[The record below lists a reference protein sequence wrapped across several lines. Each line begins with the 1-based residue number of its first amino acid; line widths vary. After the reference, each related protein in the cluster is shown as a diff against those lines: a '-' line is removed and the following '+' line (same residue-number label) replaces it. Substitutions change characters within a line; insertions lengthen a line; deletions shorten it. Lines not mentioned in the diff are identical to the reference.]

1 MDRASAQISTVTP
14 HPRSGN
20 GALAA
25 RLQREIRGEV
35 LFDAASR
42 GRYST
47 DASIYQIQPV
57 GVVVPRTEKDARIA
71 IQIATEQGVPILPR
85 GAGTSQCGQ
94 TVGAALVIDNS
105 KYLNQVVAFDKDAHT
120 AAVQPGIVLDRLNAY
135 LKPHGLWFPV
145 DVSTSAQATL
155 GGMAGNNSCGS
166 RSIRYGN
173 MVHNVLG
180 IDAILA
186 DGSEFHFGASDRI
199 AGAPR
204 AYQALIE
211 RVHAVVRREAAEIE
225 ARWPKVLRRV
235 QGYNI
240 DMVQPG
246 ADGVMLAHNLAHLL
260 VGSEGTL
267 AYSRRIHLALA
278 PLPQHKTLGVC
289 HFPTF
294 QQSMQAPQ
302 HIVTLGP
309 TAVELVDR
317 TMIELA
323 RGNAAFKPIV
333 DRFLRGDP
341 DAILLVEFAGDDRGE
356 QLAKLKQ
363 LVELM
368 AELGFPGGVV
378 EITDAGLQ
386 KEVWEVRKAG
396 LNIMMSM
403 KGEGKPVS
411 FIEDCAVP
419 LEHLAEYTDKL
430 TQVFA
435 KHGTRGTWY
444 AHASV
449 GTLHVRPV
457 LNMKEGGAAQMRA
470 IAEEASELVRRY
482 KGAAYSGEHGDG
494 LVRSEWIEPIIGSR
508 LTRALEEIKDLF
520 DPRGLMNPGK
530 IVRGSKQDD
539 RSLFRYKP
547 GYAAQ
552 QLDTALD
559 WSEWNAP
566 ASPSEATPDGGPD
579 TSAASKRASDGRSAS
594 NRSSE
599 TNAASSRGSEAN
611 AASSRGSKT
620 NAASSR
626 GFVAAVEMCNN
637 NGHCRKFDAGTMC
650 PSYRATGN
658 ERDLTRGRA
667 NTLRLALSGQLGADA
682 FTSEAMRETMDLC
695 VSCKGCRRECPTGV
709 DMAKMKIEF
718 LHHYHKRHGLSFKDR
733 LIAYLPRY
741 APWAAR
747 LPWLANLRD
756 ALPGLAA
763 LSESLLGLSAKRSLP
778 KWRGDYFSKIFSDTH
793 SVKESADSHAD
804 ETPAFEIGGT
814 AGNPAPARAPR
825 EVVLLVDTF
834 NNYFEPDNA
843 RAALAV
849 LEAAGYRVHL
859 ARAADGE
866 RPLCCGRTF
875 LASGLVDEARAEAR
889 RTIAALRPYVEREL
903 PIIGLEPSCL
913 YTLRDE
919 FKSMLPG
926 AAAEALAA
934 RAMLFEEFLA
944 AEHRAGRLNLK
955 LKPLP
960 QKKALLHG
968 HCHQKAFGAMSSV
981 EQVLGL
987 VPDLKVETVESS
999 CCGMAGAFGYEAGH
1013 YEVSMKMAEA
1023 SLLPAMR
1030 KADADTLLVAD
1041 GTSCRHQIHDGL
1053 RLGREASESYPETGK
1068 DPSASYS
1075 GMGSDLSP
1083 SSAKNGVTPATAAR
1097 EAMHVAQVLA
1107 RALAR

>member
-1 MDRASAQISTVTP
+1 MHSADKQRAAVTR
-14 HPRSGN
+14 HPRTGES
-20 GALAA
+20 ALAA
-25 RLQREIRGEV
+25 RLQREIQGEV
-35 LFDAASR
+35 LFDASSR

-47 DASIYQIQPV
+47 DASIYQIEPV
-57 GVVVPRTEKDARIA
+57 GVVVPKTEDDARIA
-71 IQIATEQGVPILPR
+71 IQIAADEGIPILSR

-105 KYLNQVVAFDKDAHT
+105 KYLNQVLGFDKEART
-120 AAVQPGIVLDRLNAY
+120 AVVQPGMVLDQLNAY

-173 MVHNVLG
+173 MVHNVIG
-180 IDAILA
+180 IDALLA
-186 DGSEFHFGASDRI
+186 DGSEFFFGRSDAI
-199 AGAPR
+199 SGGPQ
-204 AYQALIE
+204 AYRNLVS

-246 ADGVMLAHNLAHLL
+246 AEGAMLAHNLAHLL

-267 AYSRRIHLALA
+267 AYSRRLHLALA

-289 HFPTF
+289 HFQTF
-294 QQSMQAPQ
+294 HQSMQAPQ
-302 HIVTLGP
+302 HIVKLAP

-317 TMIELA
+317 TMIGLA

-333 DRFLRGDP
+333 DRFLKGDP
-341 DAILLVEFAGDDRGE
+341 DAILLVEFAGDDKDE
-356 QLAKLKQ
+356 QLAKLGQ

-368 AELGFPGGVV
+368 ADLGYPGGVV

-403 KGEGKPVS
+403 KGDGKPVS

-435 KHGTRGTWY
+435 KYGTRGTWY

-457 LNMKEGGAAQMRA
+457 LNMKEDGAGKMRA
-470 IAEEASELVRRY
+470 IAEEACQLVRSY

-494 LVRSEWIEPIIGSR
+494 LVRTEWIEPIIGTR
-508 LTRALEEIKDLF
+508 LVRALEEIKDLF

-530 IVRGSKQDD
+530 IVRGTKQDD
-539 RSLFRYKP
+539 RSLFRFKP

-552 QLDTALD
+552 QFDTALD

-566 ASPSEATPDGGPD
+566 GAAPVA
-579 TSAASKRASDGRSAS
+579 AASVSL
-594 NRSSE
+594 
-599 TNAASSRGSEAN
+599 
-611 AASSRGSKT
+611 
-620 NAASSR
+620 
-626 GFVAAVEMCNN
+626 VAAVEMCNN

-667 NTLRLALSGQLGADA
+667 NTLRLALSGQLGEGA
-682 FTSEAMRETMDLC
+682 FTSDAMYAAMDLC
-695 VSCKGCRRECPTGV
+695 VSCKGCKRECPTGI

-718 LHHYHKRHGLSFKDR
+718 LHHYHERHGLPLKAR
-733 LIAYLPRY
+733 LIAWLPRY
-741 APWAAR
+741 APWASR
-747 LPWLANLRD
+747 LSWLANLRD
-756 ALPGLAA
+756 AIPGLAA

-778 KWRGDYFSKIFSDTH
+778 KWRGDAFLSGTGTSDK
-793 SVKESADSHAD
+793 SE
-804 ETPAFEIGGT
+804 G
-814 AGNPAPARAPR
+814 APAR

-849 LEAAGYRVHL
+849 LEAAGYCVHI

-875 LASGLVDEARAEAR
+875 LASGQVDQARAEAR
-889 RTIAALRPYVEREL
+889 RTIEALKPYVARGL
-903 PIIGLEPSCL
+903 PVIGLEPSCL

-919 FKSMLPG
+919 FKAMLPG
-926 AAAEALAA
+926 AEADALAA
-934 RAMLFEEFLA
+934 RAVLFEEFLA
-944 AEHRAGRLNLK
+944 AEHQAGRLKLK

-968 HCHQKAFGAMSSV
+968 HCHQKAFAGMPAV

-987 VPDLKVETVESS
+987 IPELKVETITSG

-1013 YEVSMKMAEA
+1013 YDISMKMAEA
-1023 SLLPAMR
+1023 ALLPAMR
-1030 KADADTLLVAD
+1030 KAGADTLLIAD

-1053 RLGREASESYPETGK
+1053 STGARATASNVPREA
-1068 DPSASYS
+1068 
-1075 GMGSDLSP
+1075 
-1083 SSAKNGVTPATAAR
+1083 V
-1097 EAMHVAQVLA
+1097 HVAQVLA
-1107 RALAR
+1107 QALAAPAGR